1 MKNPIFNLTNYQTD
15 ELRDLWDG
23 VSHLV
28 DPIKNS
34 RVILKLS
41 RRAAVLTHRQLY
53 LICVNLANFN
63 QAVPDWCHDLL
74 ESNVGEPL

>member
-1 MKNPIFNLTNYQTD
+1 MRNPSFNLSKEQTS
-15 ELRDLWDG
+15 ELRDLWECIG
-23 VSHLV
+23 HLV

-41 RRAAVLTHRQLY
+41 RSAAMLTHRQLY

-63 QAVPDWCHDLL
+63 QTVPDWCHDLL
-74 ESNVGEPL
+74 ESNLGEHV

>member
-1 MKNPIFNLTNYQTD
+1 MKNPIFNLSNYQTD
-15 ELRDLWDG
+15 ELRNLWDC

-53 LICVNLANFN
+53 LICVNLANFG
-63 QAVPDWCHDLL
+63 QTVPDWCHDLL
-74 ESNVGEPL
+74 ETNN